1 MVKLAIFSVFALCA
15 FKSIS
20 CERVEFGDCGESAF
34 VLRSEKSKLFP
45 TYSITC
51 KRELLPFM
59 HRQVCGCETL
69 PVEVMQHGSIS
80 CPATGFCLQF

>member
-1 MVKLAIFSVFALCA
+1 MVKLAIFSVFALWA

-45 TYSITC
+45 AYSIN
-51 KRELLPFM
+51 
-59 HRQVCGCETL
+59 
-69 PVEVMQHGSIS
+69 SIN
-80 CPATGFCLQF
+80 L